1 MVLTLQVLCTVSL
14 AWWFAQLVL
23 LLGGARRM
31 AKVASLS
38 ATPPGAWPKL
48 SLVMPAR
55 NEAAV
60 LDRALEI
67 KLASSYPNL
76 ELVLVNDRSTDETGA
91 IADRYAAKDPRL
103 TVVHLTTLPPDWLGK
118 LHAMAKGF
126 EATTGDYVLFSDADV
141 EIAPGVFERVIAECE
156 RRQLDFLA
164 VFPAVRLSGLL
175 MNLALGTMFRVLLL
189 FSRPWA
195 VRDPRSNAYMG
206 VGAFNLVRRSALART
221 KGLEWL
227 KLETGD
233 DVALGWMM
241 KRAGFRCDAI
251 LGGDEVALDFYPTF
265 GAMVRAVEKN
275 GGSAPFPALVG
286 GIGVMTMVELGFF
299 AGFALPAP
307 WSWSAAGV
315 LLIAPFVAFLSS
327 RWLRYP
333 AWSSPITWAGVLVLG
348 VVMIRSAVL
357 CLVRG
362 GVRWR
367 DTFYPIDTIAA
378 GRRMF
383 SAKRESVLLDPSSV
397 DRDGAR

>member
-1 MVLTLQVLCTVSL
+1 MTLALQVVCAVSV
-14 AWWFAQLVL
+14 AWWLAQLVL

-31 AKVASLS
+31 AKVSTLS
-38 ATPPGAWPKL
+38 TTPPATWPKL

-60 LDRALEI
+60 LERALAT
-67 KLASSYPNL
+67 KLSASYPNL

-91 IADRYAAKDPRL
+91 IADRYAARDPRL
-103 TVVHLTTLPPDWLGK
+103 KVVHLSTLPPDWLGK

-126 EATTGDYVLFSDADV
+126 EATTGEYVLFSDADV

-156 RRQLDFLA
+156 RRRLDFLA

-195 VRDPRSNAYMG
+195 VKDPRSSAYMG
-206 VGAFNLVRRSALART
+206 VGAFNLVRRSALLRT

-233 DVALGWMM
+233 DVALGWML
-241 KRAGFRCDAI
+241 KRGGFRCDAI

-275 GGSAPFPALVG
+275 GGSAPFAALLG
-286 GIGVMTMVELGFF
+286 GIGVMTIVELGFF
-299 AGFALPAP
+299 AGLALDAP
-307 WSWSAAGV
+307 WRWLAAAV
-315 LLIAPFVAFLSS
+315 LLVAPFVSLLSA

-333 AWSSPITWAGVLVLG
+333 VWSSPITWAGVLVLG
-348 VVMIRSAVL
+348 LVMIRSALL

-367 DTFYPIDTIAA
+367 DTFYPIATIAA

-383 SAKRESVLLDPSSV
+383 SAKRESVLREP
-397 DRDGAR
+397 